1 MILIYIYT
9 NVVSVKGALAMAH
22 IGRLMY
28 IYIYI
33 YLHAYPISEY
43 LCVYIYIYTIRT
55 STPQNIHVQNTW
67 SSAEVS

>member
-33 YLHAYPISEY
+33 FACISYLRIFM
-43 LCVYIYIYTIRT
+43 CVYIYLYNSNLNSPKHSR
-55 STPQNIHVQNTW
+55 PEHMV
-67 SSAEVS
+67 